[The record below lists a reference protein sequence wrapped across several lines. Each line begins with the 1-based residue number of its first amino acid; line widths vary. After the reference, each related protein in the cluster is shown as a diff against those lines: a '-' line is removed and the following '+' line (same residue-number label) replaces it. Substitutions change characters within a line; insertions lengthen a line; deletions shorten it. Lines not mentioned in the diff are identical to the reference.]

1 MIDGIKQ
8 VGVVGAG
15 AMGAGVA
22 QSFAVAGYPVRLQDI
37 AEAALTRGKGA
48 IKKSLEPKARDAA
61 LQRIAPTTRIDD
73 FADCDVVV
81 EAVLER
87 FDVKKAV
94 TENLDGVCRP
104 ETILAT
110 NTSSI
115 SVTRIARSPLKMP
128 GMSAAEGKPSAYR
141 SIAAVWRAMRRSS
154 SVGMTQ
160 TATDELSALI
170 SPSRVCPFRAG
181 SRMAPI
187 QREPSTISAR
197 VKASRSPIPAENTS
211 PSMPPKAATSE
222 PNSRTIR

>member
-94 TENLDGVCRP
+94 MENLDGVCRP
-104 ETILAT
+104 G
-110 NTSSI
+110 
-115 SVTRIARSPLKMP
+115 RSAPPTL
-128 GMSAAEGKPSAYR
+128 
-141 SIAAVWRAMRRSS
+141 RR
-154 SVGMTQ
+154 
-160 TATDELSALI
+160 
-170 SPSRVCPFRAG
+170 
-181 SRMAPI
+181 
-187 QREPSTISAR
+187 
-197 VKASRSPIPAENTS
+197 SRSPG
-211 PSMPPKAATSE
+211 
-222 PNSRTIR
+222 